1 MRQVFGGDA
10 DAAVLDADGDRFV
23 VAGDV
28 YDHFPVR
35 CVFDGVFDQVGDNFA
50 EVVGV
55 DVSVVGWLDGGGGVR
70 AEGADEALFG
80 GTWCQAFKNLANKG
94 GDIDNPWLV
103 LEASVF
109 GAADIKQ
116 VLE

>member
-28 YDHFPVR
+28 YSHFPVG
-35 CVFDGVFDQVGDNFA
+35 CVLDGVFDQVGDNFA
-50 EVVGV
+50 EVIGV
-55 DVSVVGWLDGGGGVR
+55 DVGVVGWLDSGGGVR
-70 AEGADEALFG
+70 AEGADEAFFG
-80 GTWCQAFKNLANKG
+80 GTRCQALKNLADEG
-94 GDIDNPWLV
+94 GDIDNPWLI
-103 LEASVF
+103 LEAAVL